1 MEGEQVIVLYTDFLV
16 TQYGIMVKRPMT
28 AHNEAGFLQ
37 WCVTVRFCRGELPQ
51 KQRRVEVAAEG
62 WRPLMAPDID
72 FVLPLSEPVDLQRLH
87 LRPALPCSARIL
99 NRFFLCRFPP
109 QSVQH
114 RRAGGARSSASC
126 AANGRQRTSRMPF
139 GHLIGCGVR

>member
-99 NRFFLCRFPP
+99 NRFSLAGSCLSLCSTGAWEALAAARRTPP
-109 QSVQH
+109 TAV
-114 RRAGGARSSASC
+114 R
-126 AANGRQRTSRMPF
+126 
-139 GHLIGCGVR
+139 GCPGCR